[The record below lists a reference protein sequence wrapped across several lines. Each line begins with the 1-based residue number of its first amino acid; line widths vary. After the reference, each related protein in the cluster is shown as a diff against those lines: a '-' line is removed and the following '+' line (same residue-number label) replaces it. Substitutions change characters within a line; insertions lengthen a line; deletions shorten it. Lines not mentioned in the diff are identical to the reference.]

1 MTEAKMAKLEG
12 QYRFVE
18 SIHFKDVVY
27 AIDKDGKGLHILYGK
42 GRNKEMIIGAEDVDN
57 LLAEIKEV
65 WEHVR

>member
-1 MTEAKMAKLEG
+1 MTEQQMARLEG
-12 QYRFVE
+12 KYRFIE

-42 GRNKEMIIGAEDVDN
+42 SRNKEMIIGAEDMDN
-57 LLAEIKEV
+57 LLSEIKEV